1 MGKFRIKTVDAAHL
15 RMKYFFGFGY
25 SYGNGKGREKFYNPK
40 DVSPIPD
47 WIREDIISKMEEAK
61 LVPSGWI
68 NSVVVNDYESG
79 GFIVQHQ
86 VCLKNVLIHTC
97 KKHR

>member
-1 MGKFRIKTVDAAHL
+1 
-15 RMKYFFGFGY
+15 MKYFFGFGY

-86 VCLKNVLIHTC
+86 VCLKNFFIYTC
-97 KKHR
+97 KNIVNLTHM